1 VADSF
6 EKRVVAKRITLDPEN
21 LQPLAD
27 WIFNV
32 ATELEKTALQG
43 FDLKGR
49 VVDGEVFIDD
59 LPVVGTGT
67 SGSLWNDSGTLKIVP

>member
-1 VADSF
+1 MADNLEIFRVANSVDLNNEQDLAAWIFS
-6 EKRVVAKRITLDPEN
+6 VAK
-21 LQPLAD
+21 
-27 WIFNV
+27 
-32 ATELEKTALQG
+32 ELEKRTLQG
-43 FDLKGR
+43 ADLKIR